1 MGKLFI
7 LLVILVLGG
16 IGYYLWDTIQKA
28 PKEATLPGYV
38 NTLQRDEQKAQAVA
52 GHANV
57 ENVQA
62 AISAYKSQKGVAPA
76 TLQDLVPDF
85 LDHVPGGLQ
94 YDAATG
100 TVSPAQ

>member
-1 MGKLFI
+1 MDKFFI

-16 IGYYLWDTIQKA
+16 IGYYLWNTIQKA

-57 ENVQA
+57 EIVQQA
-62 AISAYKSQKGVAPA
+62 VNAYKNQKGTAPT

-85 LDHVPGGLQ
+85 IDHIPGGVQ

-100 TVSPAQ
+100 TVSAP